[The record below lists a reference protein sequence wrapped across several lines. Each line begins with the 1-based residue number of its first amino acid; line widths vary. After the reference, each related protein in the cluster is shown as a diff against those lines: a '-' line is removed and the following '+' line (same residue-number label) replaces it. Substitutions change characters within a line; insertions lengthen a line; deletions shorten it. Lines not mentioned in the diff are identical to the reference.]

1 MVGEEAIMYRE
12 NIFDAG
18 DVKLNYL
25 SRGPDLAQPMVML
38 HGGAWCWHEFLSLIP
53 HLAEN
58 WSVYALDLRGNG
70 KSGWLPG
77 NYCLIDFTDD
87 ALKFIKTLRSPVVL
101 LGHSIGGVVALMTAA
116 RCPERL
122 RALII
127 EDAPLSLDN
136 YSNLINSSRDMFRLW
151 LNLKKAAKSETELAL
166 SLTQNYMHY
175 DQITSQWI
183 TFFAGCLWRLDPA
196 FFDTLLNDFDT
207 FARGYDYRQI
217 LSQINCPILFIT
229 GDPALGS
236 VMTQDEMSYLSKG
249 MDNVRTVR
257 IHGVGHLLHLQDLGQ
272 KPVLKEI
279 MTFLGRIG

>member
-1 MVGEEAIMYRE
+1 
-12 NIFDAG
+12 
-18 DVKLNYL
+18 
-25 SRGPDLAQPMVML
+25 
-38 HGGAWCWHEFLSLIP
+38 
-53 HLAEN
+53 
-58 WSVYALDLRGNG
+58 
-70 KSGWLPG
+70 
-77 NYCLIDFTDD
+77 
-87 ALKFIKTLRSPVVL
+87 
-101 LGHSIGGVVALMTAA
+101 
-116 RCPERL
+116 
-122 RALII
+122 
-127 EDAPLSLDN
+127 
-136 YSNLINSSRDMFRLW
+136 MFRLW